1 MSILSACEREEKY
14 PFKYICQRT
23 PIAKEEGIVIV
34 FVMSQSDM
42 WFIYI
47 CSSLMVV
54 RLRRMCFY
62 ILTCAF
68 QSGGLCRRLD
78 GGVMAVFNKG
88 EMCVFCGGWRLM
100 LQHRENERDG
110 AEIEH

>member
-1 MSILSACEREEKY
+1 MHVSILSEKKNIHSNIFVRE
-14 PFKYICQRT
+14 T
-23 PIAKEEGIVIV
+23 PITKEEGIVIV

-54 RLRRMCFY
+54 RLRCMCFY
-62 ILTCAF
+62 ILMCAF

-88 EMCVFCGGWRLM
+88 EMCVFVGDGG
-100 LQHRENERDG
+100 
-110 AEIEH
+110 